1 MKTKLVTDCSANICG
16 NIRCDISYVP
26 LKIVTNEKE
35 YIDTPELDVPLMLSE
50 LKAYKGTSGTAC
62 WKNSS
67 GVLRQRYFNHLQPR
81 ALLLLR

>member
-35 YIDTPELDVPLMLSE
+35 YIDTPELDVPLM
-50 LKAYKGTSGTAC
+50 
-62 WKNSS
+62 
-67 GVLRQRYFNHLQPR
+67 R
-81 ALLLLR
+81 